1 MTHLVEFPME
11 AIELNI
17 EMSHHPELAVAIGV
31 YLLENP
37 NADFYD
43 KLATVAAYV
52 GIVLDGNYTMDDVR
66 HLCTLCT
73 QKLQERRS
81 ILAVMH

>member
-17 EMSHHPELAVAIGV
+17 EMSHHPELAVNIAEYMI
-31 YLLENP
+31 ETP

-52 GIVLDGNYTMDDVR
+52 GIVLDGYYTMDDVKK
-66 HLCTLCT
+66 LCTICT
-73 QKLQERRS
+73 QKLQEKRS
-81 ILAVMH
+81 ITAVRH